1 MRIGKTLVRAGF
13 AAVLLVGMLFV
24 AGGCGTSTQE
34 AIVGTWKLN
43 EQEQTLEF
51 HADGTLVLHEASG
64 RTLTGSYEFAD
75 GTNVVLHLSGS
86 SRTFEVDIRFNQMM
100 LTSTTQAGSQS
111 GIFTRVN

>member
-1 MRIGKTLVRAGF
+1 MTRGKTLVRAGL
-13 AAVLLVGMLFV
+13 AAVLLVGLLFV
-24 AGGCGTSTQE
+24 AGGCGTSAQE

-51 HADGTLVLHEASG
+51 QADGTLVMHEASG
-64 RTLTGSYEFAD
+64 RTRTGSYEFSD
-75 GTNVVLHLSGS
+75 ESHVVLHLSGS
-86 SRTFEVDIRFNQMM
+86 NRTFEVDIRFNQMM